1 MLKITNVELHNFC
14 QHEHLNLA
22 LPGGLIGLVGA
33 NGSGKSTIAH
43 AIRGALTGVFKRFP
57 ADTAAG
63 CIRQGHDGHATV
75 VLEGRLAWTPFILS
89 RTIGK
94 TSVKHRLVVNGEVY
108 SEKANEIEAW
118 LTEASGLTPQLMSEF
133 MFIGQQEIYSFLDAT
148 DTERS
153 KKFTAL
159 CGTKVYE
166 KLRDEYFDMLKTD
179 KAKFDAVN
187 ETIIESLE
195 QQITA
200 LDEKIL
206 QYTNDGTALS
216 EKADEDWSEEEW
228 TKELEGEQRYLQ
240 FLTEY
245 EQTTWQMEK
254 ENERARGLKDSLKH
268 DKKAANNRRQ
278 RAEELSHVM
287 QAVRNERGM
296 KSIDDVLAF
305 YDECM
310 EAHKTLLRLEA
321 EQKEKTKIARA
332 TDQKCLDAKEV
343 YVRLAEKYD
352 LADAPSKVEDL
363 VEQETKLRDELSV
376 LQHKLELV
384 VLLKRVLSGDKTRQC
399 CPLCEAD
406 KRDWGVDAVTFA
418 KRDID
423 LNARVETVTKSL
435 RDLKEELAT
444 IGEAERHAD
453 EFQRKI
459 ERLTVA
465 AEQQWAE
472 VERIKAEKVDLVDG
486 LGYEDYEDYEDVK
499 VKRNYVVT
507 LLDEQRECIAES
519 QRLDRSISQTE
530 KLMES
535 ITKQIEDLEK
545 HKESLLGKFKEP
557 KDLTDTVTNT
567 EKTIKQLKQKIVEA
581 RSLEEEIKQIAR
593 LKSAAMADRA
603 DLRQRLTTAQNALKA
618 SGDTQRWFEYC
629 DKALA
634 WLRKDGLPRLVHAN
648 VLKQLCSVVNE
659 ELRLFDDP
667 FRVEVSDDLSFVA
680 YFEDERVI
688 PSKALSGGQK
698 VMLALSFWSAVSRVF
713 AKNLGVMCLDEPSDG
728 LDVDNNELFLQILQQ
743 WRQLLHQRGQQVIL
757 ITHST
762 DVETVC
768 DHVIKL

>member
-14 QHEHLNLA
+14 QHEHIDIV

-33 NGSGKSTIAH
+33 NGRGKSTLSH

-63 CIRQGHDGHATV
+63 CIRQGHDGHAAV
-75 VLEGRLAWTPFILS
+75 VIEGSLAGIPFILS

-94 TSVKHRLVVNGEVY
+94 TSIKHRLVVHGDVY

-179 KAKFDAVN
+179 KAKFDAIN

-200 LDEKIL
+200 LDEKIR
-206 QYTNDGTALS
+206 QYTNDGTTLT
-216 EKADEDWSEEEW
+216 EKADEDGSEKEW
-228 TKELEGEQRYLQ
+228 TKELEEEQQYLQ

-245 EQTTWQMEK
+245 ERTTLQVEK
-254 ENERARGLKDSLKH
+254 ENERARELKDSLIH
-268 DKKAANNRRQ
+268 DKKATNNRRQ
-278 RAEELSHVM
+278 RAEELSNEM
-287 QAVRNERGM
+287 QAVRNDLNM

-305 YDECM
+305 YDECI
-310 EAHKTLLRLEA
+310 EAHKDYLRLEG
-321 EQKEKTKIARA
+321 EQREKTKIARVTERELYEA
-332 TDQKCLDAKEV
+332 EEEYA
-343 YVRLAEKYD
+343 RLAEKYD
-352 LADAPSKVEDL
+352 LANAPGKVEVL
-363 VEQETKLRDELSV
+363 VEQETKLQDELSV
-376 LQHKLELV
+376 LQHKLEAAA
-384 VLLKRVLSGDKTRQC
+384 LLKKTLEGEAIQC
-399 CPLCEAD
+399 CPLCEA
-406 KRDWGVDAVTFA
+406 KKKDWCVDAATLA

-423 LNARVETVTKSL
+423 LNTRIETITQSL
-435 RDLKEELAT
+435 RNLKEELAV

-459 ERLTVA
+459 ERLMVVVN
-465 AEQQWAE
+465 QQWAE
-472 VERIKAEKVDLVDG
+472 VERIKAKKVDPVDG
-486 LGYEDYEDYEDVK
+486 LGYEDYEDVK

-519 QRLDRSISQTE
+519 QRLDRHISQTE
-530 KLMES
+530 KLLES
-535 ITKQIEDLEK
+535 IANQIEDLK
-545 HKESLLGKFKEP
+545 ARKDGLSSKFKEP
-557 KDLTDTVTNT
+557 KDLTDAVTNT

-581 RSLEEEIKQIAR
+581 RNLEDEIKQIAR
-593 LKSAAMADRA
+593 LKSAAMTDRA
-603 DLRQRLTTAQNALKA
+603 DLIQRLTTAQDVLKA

-648 VLKQLCSVVNE
+648 VLKRLCSVVNE
-659 ELRLFDDP
+659 ELHLFDDP

-728 LDVDNNELFLQILQQ
+728 LDADNNELFLQILQQ